1 MGIGSFSQ
9 SDSLKIAVLIPAFNE
24 EERIEKTVNAAKSLG
39 EVYVANDASLD
50 KTKELAESAGATVIT
65 APYNMGKGGVLNY
78 ALPKTQGDI
87 ILLLDADLEE
97 SSQEGVKLIK
107 TVLEG
112 TDLAVG
118 LFRSRG
124 GFGLVRRIAS
134 FLLYLQTGHYYRA
147 PLSGQRAARKEVWQ
161 QLSPFASGFSLEVAM
176 LKRASQLGLKVVE
189 VPVNMQDRSYG
200 RGGRGMKHRCSQLLA
215 VIRGLRG

>member
-1 MGIGSFSQ
+1 MGTGSFSQ
-9 SDSLKIAVLIPAFNE
+9 SYTGEIAILIPAYNE
-24 EERIEKTVNAAKSLG
+24 EERIEKTINAAKNLG
-39 EVYVANDASLD
+39 EVYVADDASTD
-50 KTKELAESAGATVIT
+50 KTKELAEFAEATVIS
-65 APYNMGKGGVLNY
+65 APYNMGKGGVLNF

-97 SSQEGVKLIK
+97 SCQEGAKIIRAVF
-107 TVLEG
+107 EG
-112 TDLAVG
+112 ADLAVG
-118 LFRSRG
+118 LFRSHG

-161 QLSPFASGFSLEVAM
+161 QLTPFASGFSIEVAM
-176 LKRASQLGLKVVE
+176 LKKANHLGLKVVE
-189 VPVNMQDRSYG
+189 VPVDMQDRSYG
-200 RGGRGMKHRCSQLLA
+200 RGVRGMKHRCSQLLA